1 MVKGWSYKHIGD
13 LVNILNGGTPSTRVS
28 KYWNGDINWCTP
40 SDITKQSTKYIFS
53 TERTITKEGLSDS
66 GAVFLPKGTILL
78 CTRATIGESSIA
90 GDQICTNQGFK
101 NLVCTAVDNEF
112 LYYALK
118 PLKNEMISNA
128 HGSTFLELSK
138 LHLEKIEVF
147 IPNDRDEQHN
157 IAEALSDIDEL
168 IYSLEMLIKKKKAIR
183 KGAIQELIT
192 GKKRL
197 HGFSEPWVEIKL
209 SDAFSEFIVPMR
221 DKPKSLIGEIP
232 WCRIEDF
239 DGKYLSQS
247 KTGQGVSTQT
257 IAEMNLKVLPIGS
270 LIVSCSANLGKC
282 AIIISELVTNQTFIG
297 MVPKP
302 ETDVEFFFYKMS
314 AEQAR
319 LNDKATG
326 TTIAYL
332 SREEFENYRAFVP
345 PTKDE
350 QKAISSILS
359 DMDSEIENITKKVNK
374 YKLIKIAMMD
384 ELLTGKIRLV

>member
-197 HGFSEPWVEIKL
+197 KGFGEPWGEVKL
-209 SDAFSEFIVPMR
+209 NELCYLITKQTGFDYTATIQPSLSTTRASDCLPFLQTKNFRGRNFSYDTDYFIP
-221 DKPKSLIGEIP
+221 I
-232 WCRIEDF
+232 
-239 DGKYLSQS
+239 
-247 KTGQGVSTQT
+247 T
-257 IAEMNLKVLPIGS
+257 IAKEFPKLVLNEKS
-270 LIVSCSANLGKC
+270 RLANGW
-282 AIIISELVTNQTFIG
+282 
-297 MVPKP
+297 
-302 ETDVEFFFYKMS
+302 
-314 AEQAR
+314 
-319 LNDKATG
+319 
-326 TTIAYL
+326 
-332 SREEFENYRAFVP
+332 
-345 PTKDE
+345 
-350 QKAISSILS
+350 
-359 DMDSEIENITKKVNK
+359 
-374 YKLIKIAMMD
+374 
-384 ELLTGKIRLV
+384 

>member
-1 MVKGWSYKHIGD
+1 M
-13 LVNILNGGTPSTRVS
+13 
-28 KYWNGDINWCTP
+28 
-40 SDITKQSTKYIFS
+40 
-53 TERTITKEGLSDS
+53 
-66 GAVFLPKGTILL
+66 
-78 CTRATIGESSIA
+78 
-90 GDQICTNQGFK
+90 
-101 NLVCTAVDNEF
+101 
-112 LYYALK
+112 
-118 PLKNEMISNA
+118 
-128 HGSTFLELSK
+128 
-138 LHLEKIEVF
+138 
-147 IPNDRDEQHN
+147 
-157 IAEALSDIDEL
+157 
-168 IYSLEMLIKKKKAIR
+168 
-183 KGAIQELIT
+183 
-192 GKKRL
+192 
-197 HGFSEPWVEIKL
+197 
-209 SDAFSEFIVPMR
+209 
-221 DKPKSLIGEIP
+221 
-232 WCRIEDF
+232 
-239 DGKYLSQS
+239 
-247 KTGQGVSTQT
+247 
-257 IAEMNLKVLPIGS
+257 
-270 LIVSCSANLGKC
+270 IVSCSANLGKC

>member
-101 NLVCTAVDNEF
+101 NLVCIAVDNEF